1 MRMSYWSSDVCSSD
15 PIALQHRPVGRLA
28 GSEYVEFVAR
38 RGDALFES
46 AHSELV
52 TNDLVSPAELIP
64 ERHASQDLGVAEQD
78 VSLIDQLGNVRH
90 QIEQAQ
96 IVADVFARLADARA
110 NLGVLEIEQ
119 LAQPLPAQIGRAHV

>member
-15 PIALQHRPVGRLA
+15 PIALQHLPVGRLA
-28 GSEYVEFVAR
+28 GSEYDEFVAR

-64 ERHASQDLGVAEQD
+64 ERHARTDLGVAEAGE
-78 VSLIDQLGNVRH
+78 SLIEHLGHAIGIAEGRVRGW
-90 QIEQAQ
+90 QE
-96 IVADVFARLADARA
+96 
-110 NLGVLEIEQ
+110 G
-119 LAQPLPAQIGRAHV
+119 